1 MKIQRWAVAL
11 TAINF
16 VLLLIALFFFL
27 SPLQLATAKEISP
40 ALRAR
45 SLELV
50 AEDGTIRARI
60 NIEDDG
66 TVVFRMTDQEGNIR
80 MKLGASAEGSG
91 LVLMNDFTEPGVH
104 LLANSTGTTATLTTK
119 DGQQEVIAP

>member
-1 MKIQRWAVAL
+1 MKIQRWAIAL
-11 TAINF
+11 SILNF
-16 VLLLIALFFFL
+16 VMLLIALFFFL
-27 SPLQLATAKEISP
+27 SPSQPAEAKGMAP

-50 AEDGTIRARI
+50 AEDGTVRARI

-66 TVVFRMTDQEGNIR
+66 AVVFRMTDEEGNIR
-80 MKLGASAEGSG
+80 MKLGASEDGSG
-91 LVLMNDFTEPGVH
+91 LVLLNNSTEPGVH
-104 LLANSTGTTATLTTK
+104 LLANSTGTTVTLTTK

>member
-1 MKIQRWAVAL
+1 MKIQRWAIAL
-11 TAINF
+11 SILNF
-16 VLLLIALFFFL
+16 VMLLIALFFFL
-27 SPLQLATAKEISP
+27 SPSQPAEAKEMSP

-50 AEDGTIRARI
+50 AEDGTVRARI

-66 TVVFRMTDQEGNIR
+66 AVVFRMTDEEGNIR
-80 MKLGASAEGSG
+80 MKLGASEDGSG
-91 LVLMNDFTEPGVH
+91 LVLLNNSTEPGVH
-104 LLANSTGTTATLTTK
+104 LLANSTGTTVTLTTK